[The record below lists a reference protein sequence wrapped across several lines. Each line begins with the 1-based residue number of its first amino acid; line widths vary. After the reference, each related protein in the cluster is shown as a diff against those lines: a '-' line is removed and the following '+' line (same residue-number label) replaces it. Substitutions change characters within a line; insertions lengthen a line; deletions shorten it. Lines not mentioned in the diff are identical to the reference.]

1 MTGLSPAV
9 LVAHVGAT
17 EPKRWWDPWSAQRR
31 GTCDGCA
38 EDDLVMIVDD
48 GVRLCGPCHEANL
61 EIWRKED
68 EEDARRELLM
78 DELAFLNGPSLDDRF
93 NSDED
98 NRVVT
103 VAA

>member
-1 MTGLSPAV
+1 MTGLLPVA
-9 LVAHVGAT
+9 LGAHVVAS
-17 EPKRWWDPWSAQRR
+17 EPKRWWDPWTAQGR

-38 EDDLVMIVDD
+38 EADLVMIVDD
-48 GVRLCGPCHEANL
+48 GVRLCAPCHEANL

-68 EEDARRELLM
+68 EEDERRELLM

-93 NSDED
+93 NYDEE
-98 NRVVT
+98 NRVAT